1 MMSNTLL
8 KYVCYNA
15 PLMDLGIQLNAK
27 LILLRQLDALLC
39 P

>member
-8 KYVCYNA
+8 KCLLQCYPDNSY
-15 PLMDLGIQLNAK
+15 LIQLSVT
-27 LILLRQLDALLC
+27 LILLRQLDALPC